1 MTADE
6 RNKAEMQDDTKK
18 IYEMNTTQL
27 NEFFELKYKIKQR
40 SYEILDIIKNH
51 RFGIRFDKIYDV
63 DFDPEDKTHKTLVA
77 AVGYAY
83 DGNGWDEDG
92 IAFPLKYLTMTDD
105 EIRAAEEK
113 NG

>member
-1 MTADE
+1 
-6 RNKAEMQDDTKK
+6 
-18 IYEMNTTQL
+18 MNTAQL
-27 NEFFELKYKIKQR
+27 KKFFETKSKIKQR
-40 SYEILDIIKNH
+40 SYEILDILKNH
-51 RFGIRFDKIYDV
+51 RFGIIFDIIYDI

-77 AVGYAY
+77 AVGYGY
-83 DGNGWDEDG
+83 DGNQWDEDG